1 MEGHQDAVGRHPD
14 VGLQVAVAE
23 AHAGLERRHR
33 VLQVLD
39 GTTAVRH
46 REGERPVEEGVT
58 RSGHPFTLVGPLD
71 PGRNEPVGDCGTGGV
86 TARPVRA
93 CHRALSAAAAS
104 VRPVAATQHTLADLG
119 VSMTRGPGSRASRCR
134 SEPRS
139 GAPSLRLVPPGTAQ
153 AGSVGRPRLY
163 CGQACRQRAYEQRSA
178 TAKAGLPGDVVLVT
192 RAELDGLQDRLY
204 QLRCALEDVQT
215 LLTERPTKAE
225 LERSLA
231 DLLRSTG
238 RLDRLWI
245 TERRLS

>member
-1 MEGHQDAVGRHPD
+1 M
-14 VGLQVAVAE
+14 
-23 AHAGLERRHR
+23 
-33 VLQVLD
+33 
-39 GTTAVRH
+39 
-46 REGERPVEEGVT
+46 
-58 RSGHPFTLVGPLD
+58 
-71 PGRNEPVGDCGTGGV
+71 
-86 TARPVRA
+86 
-93 CHRALSAAAAS
+93 
-104 VRPVAATQHTLADLG
+104 AATQHTLADLG
-119 VSMTRGPGSRASRCR
+119 VSHDAPVPAPERPVAVPSHAP
-134 SEPRS
+134 EPRRC
-139 GAPSLRLVPPGTAQ
+139 GWCRRVLPQ

-245 TERRLS
+245 TERTG

>member
-1 MEGHQDAVGRHPD
+1 
-14 VGLQVAVAE
+14 
-23 AHAGLERRHR
+23 
-33 VLQVLD
+33 
-39 GTTAVRH
+39 
-46 REGERPVEEGVT
+46 
-58 RSGHPFTLVGPLD
+58 
-71 PGRNEPVGDCGTGGV
+71 
-86 TARPVRA
+86 
-93 CHRALSAAAAS
+93 
-104 VRPVAATQHTLADLG
+104 VAATQHTLADLG
-119 VSMTRGPGSRASRCR
+119 VSHDAPVPAPERPVAVPSHAP
-134 SEPRS
+134 EPRRC
-139 GAPSLRLVPPGTAQ
+139 GWCRRVLPQ

-163 CGQACRQRAYEQRSA
+163 CGQACRQRAYEQRAA

-245 TERRLS
+245 TERTG